1 VYKYNIDLLL
11 DIINEYLENPS
22 FIEKM
27 KDLLDDER
35 KRIAIIAFLIGVLL
49 TFVIYPKPE
58 QETVYKYET
67 VTKTDTLIVEV
78 KDTVY
83 VPKTKIKTQVL
94 RDTILLD
101 FKPKI
106 SQFKTTL
113 PFEYG
118 NTYISGEVLGEVLK
132 MSATNDFKIPVVTN
146 TITETKTETIVKKA
160 KGIYLGAG
168 VNSLLDPSASVSY
181 LDNKYLFTY
190 QYQPLQ
196 KVHQIG
202 VSKKL
207 F

>member
-1 VYKYNIDLLL
+1 MNFSTDNQKIKIATL
-11 DIINEYLENPS
+11 S
-22 FIEKM
+22 FLAGI
-27 KDLLDDER
+27 LVAY
-35 KRIAIIAFLIGVLL
+35 IF
-49 TFVIYPKPE
+49 FPKTD
-58 QETVYKYET
+58 QETVYKFET
-67 VTKTDTLIVEV
+67 VTKTDTLMVEV

-83 VPKTKIKTQVL
+83 VPKKWIKSQII
-94 RDTILLD
+94 RDTILVD
-101 FKPKI
+101 YKPKI
-106 SQFKTTL
+106 SLFKTSI
-113 PFEYG
+113 PSEYG
-118 NTYISGEVLGEVLK
+118 STNVSGEVLGEVLK

-146 TITETKTETIVKKA
+146 TITETKTETIVKKP